1 MIIYLLAF
9 FFLAKNI
16 YVEFLIKKINS
27 LSPQN
32 QKENQTNIKIQYIIF
47 LLSDSALLCQDWQST
62 VQAKW

>member
-9 FFLAKNI
+9 VFLAKNI

-47 LLSDSALLCQDWQST
+47 LLSDSALLCQDWQGT

>member
-9 FFLAKNI
+9 VFIAKNI

-47 LLSDSALLCQDWQST
+47 LLSDSDLLCQDWQGT
-62 VQAKW
+62 AQAKW

>member
-9 FFLAKNI
+9 VFLAKNI

-47 LLSDSALLCQDWQST
+47 LLSDSALLCQDWQGT
-62 VQAKW
+62 AQAEW

>member
-9 FFLAKNI
+9 VFLAKNI

-47 LLSDSALLCQDWQST
+47 LLSDSDLLCQDWQST

>member
-1 MIIYLLAF
+1 MVIYLF
-9 FFLAKNI
+9 TIVFLAKNI

-47 LLSDSALLCQDWQST
+47 LLSDSALLCQDWHST
-62 VQAKW
+62 VQAKR

>member
-1 MIIYLLAF
+1 MIIYLLTF
-9 FFLAKNI
+9 VFLAKNI

>member
-9 FFLAKNI
+9 VFLAKNI

-32 QKENQTNIKIQYIIF
+32 HKENQTNIKIQYIIF
-47 LLSDSALLCQDWQST
+47 LLSDSDLLCQDWQGT

>member
-9 FFLAKNI
+9 VFLVKNI

>member
-1 MIIYLLAF
+1 MVIYLF
-9 FFLAKNI
+9 TIVFLAKNI

-47 LLSDSALLCQDWQST
+47 LLSDSALLCQD
-62 VQAKW
+62 

>member
-9 FFLAKNI
+9 VFLVKNI

-47 LLSDSALLCQDWQST
+47 LLSDSDLLCQDWQGT
-62 VQAKW
+62 AQAKW